1 MIKNPIE
8 AKDDWFWVDALY
20 MAMPVFS
27 KLGVLYEDDAYFN
40 QMYSMYQDTKNTRK
54 LYDTTDHLWFRDGNS
69 FKKSP
74 NGKKVFWSRGNGW
87 ALAAYARVLRDLPE
101 NSPYR
106 EEFITSFKEMA

>member
-1 MIKNPIE
+1 
-8 AKDDWFWVDALY
+8 
-20 MAMPVFS
+20 MAVPVFS
-27 KLGVLYEDDAYFN
+27 KLGVLYEVTLFQPNVLYVSR
-40 QMYSMYQDTKNTRK
+40 YKNTRK

-106 EEFITSFKEMA
+106 EEFITSFKEMAEL